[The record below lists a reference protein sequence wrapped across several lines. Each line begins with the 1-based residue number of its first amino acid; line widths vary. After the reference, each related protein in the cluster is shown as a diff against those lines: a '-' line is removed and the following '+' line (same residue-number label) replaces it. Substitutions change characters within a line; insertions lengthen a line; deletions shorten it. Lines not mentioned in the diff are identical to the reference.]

1 MKTRKFLFLG
11 AALAVA
17 CSAAVAQAADAAKN
31 YPSRPIRLIMP
42 NAPGSSADTIGRIV
56 AAKLGDALGQQIVVD
71 NRAGAGGV
79 LGTGNRQECESGRLH
94 ADHAP
99 RFPR

>member
-1 MKTRKFLFLG
+1 MKTRTFFLLG

-17 CSAAVAQAADAAKN
+17 CSAPVAHAADSAKD

-56 AAKLGDALGQQIVVD
+56 AARLGDALGQQIVVD
-71 NRAGAGGV
+71 NRAGCWDWKSAR
-79 LGTGNRQECESGRLH
+79 TRTRT
-94 ADHAP
+94 AT
-99 RFPR
+99 R